1 MMVEG
6 KSTDEAANAARPSLV
21 LVGAPGAGKSTVG
34 RRVAEQLGVP
44 FVDTDLLIEASSAM
58 SVSDIFVTLGEPE
71 FRRREEEAVA
81 EALRTQR
88 GVVAL
93 GGGAVLSAA
102 TRSRLAQHRVVWL
115 RVSMAEAATRVG
127 MNTARPLLLG
137 NVRTKLSSLLD
148 ERTPLYDEVSSAV
161 VDTSDRKLREVI
173 NDVLALAIAPADRAD
188 RADDTQAVEDAMDV

>member
-81 EALRTQR
+81 EALLTQR

-115 RVSMAEAATRVG
+115 RVSMSDAATRVG

-137 NVRTKLSSLLD
+137 NVRTTLSGLLN
-148 ERTPLYDEVSSAV
+148 ERTPLYDEVCSAV
-161 VDTSDRKLREVI
+161 VDTSDRKIREVI
-173 NDVLALAIAPADRAD
+173 ADVVALAIAPADRVEHSQAGVDTAD
-188 RADDTQAVEDAMDV
+188 V

>member
-1 MMVEG
+1 MGDGMNPDEG
-6 KSTDEAANAARPSLV
+6 PQAGRPLVV

-34 RRVAEQLGVP
+34 RRVAEQLGVA

-81 EALRTQR
+81 EALLTQR

-102 TRSRLAQHRVVWL
+102 TRSRLSKHRVVWL
-115 RVSMAEAATRVG
+115 RVSMSEAATRVG

>member
-1 MMVEG
+1 MVEG

-34 RRVAEQLGVP
+34 RRVAEQLGGP

-188 RADDTQAVEDAMDV
+188 RADDTQAVEDAVDV

>member
-6 KSTDEAANAARPSLV
+6 KSPDEAANAARPSLV

-173 NDVLALAIAPADRAD
+173 SDVLALATAPADPAEE
-188 RADDTQAVEDAMDV
+188 TQAVEDAVDV

>member
-1 MMVEG
+1 MERG
-6 KSTDEAANAARPSLV
+6 
-21 LVGAPGAGKSTVG
+21 VG
-34 RRVAEQLGVP
+34 E
-44 FVDTDLLIEASSAM
+44 
-58 SVSDIFVTLGEPE
+58 E
-71 FRRREEEAVA
+71 FRGDPGREVEQFSGGFDEDMV
-81 EALRTQR
+81 R

-102 TRSRLAQHRVVWL
+102 TRSRLSKHRVVWL
-115 RVSMAEAATRVG
+115 RVSMSEAATRVG

-148 ERTPLYDEVSSAV
+148 ERAPLYDEVSSAV

>member
-1 MMVEG
+1 MNSDEG
-6 KSTDEAANAARPSLV
+6 PQAGRPLVV
-21 LVGAPGAGKSTVG
+21 LVGAPGAGQSTVG
-34 RRVAEQLGVP
+34 RRVAEQLGVA

-81 EALRTQR
+81 SALLSQR

-102 TRSRLAQHRVVWL
+102 TRSRLSKHRVVWL
-115 RVSMAEAATRVG
+115 RVSMSEAATRVG

-173 NDVLALAIAPADRAD
+173 SDVLTLATAPADRAEE
-188 RADDTQAVEDAMDV
+188 TQAVEDAVDF

>member
-81 EALRTQR
+81 EARRTQR

-173 NDVLALAIAPADRAD
+173 SDVLTLATAPADRAEE
-188 RADDTQAVEDAMDV
+188 TQAVEDAVDV